1 MLEKNKFNHQFI
13 RYYLYNRRNSYIMYI
28 KLTVFKL
35 SLSFILLFNL
45 LNNSNLS
52 HDFTN
57 ENKSFNQYID
67 YNIMYTKIKNYRL
80 RNNY

>member
-1 MLEKNKFNHQFI
+1 
-13 RYYLYNRRNSYIMYI
+13 MYI